1 MKLSVIGGAGSRSLM
16 LLKSLAHESQQ
27 LGIDTLVFMDTD
39 QKRLSVFGPL
49 ILECARHLA
58 PGLSVSYTDSAQA
71 AVEGADYLITTIRS
85 GAEASRVTDERIA
98 LKHGVLG
105 QETTGAGGFAMALRS
120 IPALIPYCEL
130 ARKRASPK
138 VMVFN
143 FTNPAG
149 LVTQAL
155 RDLGYDFVY
164 GICDAPSGFLR
175 QAAKLYGRPAEDF
188 RAELIGLNHLSYF
201 TSVKLDG
208 RELIPGML
216 RNPMLYSNTDMRYF
230 EPDLAMHLGCLL
242 NEYLYYFYYREKAVS
257 NILGA
262 SMTRGEHIE
271 KINNLMLEALSGLDA
286 KRDFDKMLDIY
297 SDFTHQREAG
307 YMAGESNIK
316 RDEGSTPR
324 FDLFTADEGGYAGVA
339 MALIRASMG
348 VPGGEMSLCLPNRGT
363 VSWLDDTDVIE
374 VSCNLTVCGPVPKKA
389 AYPLPG
395 SAKTLIQTVKYY
407 ERTAAKAILERD
419 SSLAADALAAHPLVN
434 SYSLAKLLLHDYLAA
449 YQQYT
454 GGWTI

>member
-1 MKLSVIGGAGSRSLM
+1 MKLSVIGGAGTRSLM
-16 LLKSLAHESQQ
+16 LLKSLAHESRQ

-49 ILECARHLA
+49 LVECAKHLA
-58 PGLSVSYTDSAQA
+58 PGLTVRYTGSAEA
-71 AVEGADYLITTIRS
+71 AVEGADFLITTIRS

-98 LKHGVLG
+98 LRHGVLG

-130 ARKRASPK
+130 ARRLASPD

-155 RDLGYDFVY
+155 RDLGFDFVY

-175 QAAKLYGRPAEDF
+175 QAAKLYARPAEEF
-188 RAELIGLNHLSYF
+188 QAELIGLNHLSYF
-201 TSVKLDG
+201 TSLRLDG
-208 RELIPGML
+208 RELIPELL

-230 EPDLAMHLGCLL
+230 EPDLALHLGCLL
-242 NEYLYYFYYREKAVS
+242 NEYLYYFYYREKAVA

-271 KINNLMLEALSGLDA
+271 KINGLMIQTLSGLDA
-286 KRDFDKMLDIY
+286 KQDFDEMLRVY

-307 YMAGESNIK
+307 YMASESSIK

-324 FDLFTADEGGYAGVA
+324 FDLFSDGDGGYAGVA
-339 MALIRASMG
+339 MALIRAKTLC
-348 VPGGEMSLCLPNRGT
+348 PGGEMALCLPNNGT
-363 VSWLDDTDVIE
+363 VGWLNDADIIE
-374 VSCNLTVCGPVPKKA
+374 VSCDLTENGPVPKKA
-389 AYPLPG
+389 AYAVPG
-395 SAKTLIQTVKYY
+395 SAKILIQTVKYY
-407 ERTAAKAILERD
+407 ERTAAKAMIEHD
-419 SSLAADALAAHPLVN
+419 SGLAVDALAAHPLVN
-434 SYSLAKLLLHDYLAA
+434 SYSLAKSLLRDYLTA

-454 GGWTI
+454 GGWMI